1 VHRDLKL
8 SNIVFARPESNEI
21 RVVDFGISGLHG
33 PLYNKDK
40 SIAGS
45 LKYMA
50 PEVLSGKNT
59 SADPAI
65 DIFSLGVILFSLV
78 VGHLPFE
85 GDDNMI
91 KQNIKA
97 GVFDFPA
104 ETSLT
109 KDVIDLIRQLLH
121 INPKE
126 RITMKHIQSH
136 SWVKKKQR

>member
-1 VHRDLKL
+1 
-8 SNIVFARPESNEI
+8 
-21 RVVDFGISGLHG
+21 
-33 PLYNKDK
+33 
-40 SIAGS
+40 
-45 LKYMA
+45 MA

-78 VGHLPFE
+78 VGRLPFE

-97 GVFDFPA
+97 GVYDFPA